1 MSTDEGLEL
10 DVLLSD
16 EDFEDDEPRLIAT
29 HLCGPEEALDMVKA
43 AQLLGLGVRLSNRIR
58 PDEEDAETA
67 TEEWILDILETPPVV
82 EADE

>member
-10 DVLLSD
+10 VLSE
-16 EDFEDDEPRLIAT
+16 EDFEDEPRLIAT
-29 HLCGPEEALDMVKA
+29 HYCGPDEAIDMVKA
-43 AQLLGLGVRLSNRIR
+43 AQLLGLGVRLTNRIR

-82 EADE
+82 EGDE

>member
-10 DVLLSD
+10 VLSE
-16 EDFEDDEPRLIAT
+16 EDFEDEPRLIAT
-29 HLCGPEEALDMVKA
+29 HFCGPDEAIDMVKA
-43 AQLLGLGVRLSNRIR
+43 AQLLGLGVRLTNRIR

-82 EADE
+82 EGDE

>member
-10 DVLLSD
+10 ETLLSE
-16 EDFEDDEPRLIAT
+16 EDFEDDPRLIAT
-29 HLCGPEEALDMVKA
+29 HLCGPDEALEMVKA

-58 PDEEDAETA
+58 PDEEDAESA

-82 EADE
+82 EGDE